1 MREFKFRLW
10 DGEKFTYSKS
20 LTYIGLEE
28 RSEQFQL
35 FSRLSTLF
43 SLPIANKNWED
54 CVIEQFTGILDE
66 CGQEIY
72 EGDVL
77 EYRSYYHKLR
87 YSTVRFTEIYEDNH
101 PGFVLSSYIS
111 QYGPPI
117 IVGNIHEFSP
127 QP

>member
-1 MREFKFRLW
+1 MRTIKFRLW
-10 DGEKFTYSKS
+10 DGEKFTYSDS

-28 RSEQFQL
+28 RSEQFKL
-35 FSRLSTLF
+35 FSQLSTLF
-43 SLPIANKNWED
+43 NLPIANKNCD
-54 CVIEQFTGILDE
+54 KCIIEQFTGILDE
-66 CGQEIY
+66 RGQEIY
-72 EGDVL
+72 EGDIL
-77 EYRSYYHKLR
+77 EYRTSYHKER

-117 IVGNIHEFSP
+117 IVGSIHQFIP